1 MRRGQAAYA
10 KSKQRSLFSDE
21 EADEKQPNSAIVAA
35 FRERLK
41 KVAGFKFVPEPVPM
55 TNSKNVVVYYLF
67 FASLKPVAQ
76 DIITHIFKLAQAAR

>member
-1 MRRGQAAYA
+1 MKPFEEPSPVCVAAQAAYA

-55 TNSKNVVVYYLF
+55 TNSKNAVVWRQVHRYLRLRQT
-67 FASLKPVAQ
+67 A
-76 DIITHIFKLAQAAR
+76 